1 MAGETAVETPQDNTK
16 VEETIKTDK
25 EVIAE
30 EEAAQANEVKWE
42 YSWRKQNRQQSHP
55 AYTNWC
61 NQRVKLF
68 ILSSLIFLL
77 SKKTIVI
84 LAEITREIRNGHRHI
99 NIY

>member
-30 EEAAQANEVKWE
+30 EEAAQANEVKWK
-42 YSWRKQNRQQSHP
+42 YF
-55 AYTNWC
+55 
-61 NQRVKLF
+61 QRGQKPSTILPSLFQLITSVKLF
-68 ILSSLIFLL
+68 TLFSPIFLL

-84 LAEITREIRNGHRHI
+84 LAEITREISDGHRHI

>member
-42 YSWRKQNRQQSHP
+42 YFGRKQDPQQSYP
-55 AYTNWC
+55 ACSNWC
-61 NQRVKLF
+61 NQLNCLF
-68 ILSSLIFLL
+68 YSLLFLFSL
-77 SKKTIVI
+77 
-84 LAEITREIRNGHRHI
+84 
-99 NIY
+99 